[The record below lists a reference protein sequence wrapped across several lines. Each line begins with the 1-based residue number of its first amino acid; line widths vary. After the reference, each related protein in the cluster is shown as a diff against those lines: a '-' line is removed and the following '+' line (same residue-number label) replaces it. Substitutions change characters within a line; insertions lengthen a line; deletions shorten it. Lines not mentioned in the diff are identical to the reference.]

1 KNGEIYGIYLLDEGI
16 NLPEVIEFNFP
27 QELKTGSIKIKGT
40 NIKAKL
46 IKQDKGY
53 KIIIPKKLQQNQPS
67 QHAVV
72 FCL

>member
-1 KNGEIYGIYLLDEGI
+1 LLDEGT
-16 NLPEVIEFNFP
+16 NLPEKIEFNTP

-46 IKQDKGY
+46 IKKDKGY
-53 KIIIPKKLQQNQPS
+53 KIIIPNKLQQNQPS
-67 QHAVV
+67 QHAIV